1 MDRGVPPL
9 GEKGVTTV
17 DPLHDVGEHR
27 VRLTPAEALANLR
40 TVLELCAAGDVKCSE
55 KTGRPST
62 ATIRTVSAHLAHG
75 DFYTDEPIASFAWP
89 LLIQAGGLARLDGS
103 RLQPT
108 PKGLAALRKPP
119 ADVIRQLWQRWLT
132 HAVID
137 EFSRIDNIKGQRSRN
152 VLSAAKT
159 RRQMVDEAL
168 TGCPPGEWIDV
179 DTLFTTMR
187 RGNMSP
193 TIARNEMALWKLY
206 LVDPQYGSLG
216 YNGYHDWDILEG
228 RYTLAVLFEYAGTL
242 GLVDL
247 DYIHPAGARKDFRD
261 NWGADDFDALSRYD
275 GLRSIRLNE
284 LGGYVLGV
292 TDTYAPVDSDAAG
305 AAPLK
310 VLPNLD
316 IVATGEIP
324 AADRLLLT
332 AYAKQTADRVWT
344 VSTASLLSAI
354 DSGRQLSEFTTFLTE
369 RTEHELAD
377 ALRTLIAD
385 VHRRA
390 GQLTDLGHAR
400 LIECADPATAALI
413 ACDRTLRPLCRPIG
427 DTHLAVALDQE
438 LKFRNALLKLGYVM
452 PGQSTA

>member
-1 MDRGVPPL
+1 M
-9 GEKGVTTV
+9 GEKSVNTV
-17 DPLHDVGEHR
+17 GPPHDVDEHR
-27 VRLTPAEALANLR
+27 VRLTSAEALTNLR
-40 TVLELCAAGDVKCSE
+40 TVLELCAAGDIKCSG
-55 KTGRPST
+55 KTGRPSA
-62 ATIRTVSAHLAHG
+62 ATIRTVSAHLADG
-75 DFYTDEPIASFAWP
+75 DFYAGEPIASFAWP
-89 LLIQAGGLARLDGS
+89 LLVQAGGLARLEGT

-108 PKGLAALRKPP
+108 PKGLAALGKPP
-119 ADVIRQLWQRWLT
+119 AEVIRHLWQRWLT

-137 EFSRIDNIKGQRSRN
+137 EFSRIENIKGQRSRN

-159 RRQMVDEAL
+159 RRQLVDEAL
-168 TGCPPGEWIDV
+168 TGCPPGEWIGV
-179 DTLFTTMR
+179 DDLFSTMR

-216 YNGYHDWDILEG
+216 YAGYHNWEFLEG
-228 RYTLAVLFEYAGTL
+228 RYTMAVLFEYAGTL

-247 DYIHPAGARKDFRD
+247 DYIHPADAREDFRD
-261 NWGADDFDALSRYD
+261 NWGSDDLDALSRYD

-284 LGGYVLGV
+284 LGTYALGL
-292 TDTYAPVDSDAAG
+292 TDTYRPVDSDATDAP
-305 AAPLK
+305 PLK

-316 IVATGEIP
+316 IVATGDIP
-324 AADRLLLT
+324 AADRLFLT

-344 VSTASLLSAI
+344 VSTTSLLSAI

-369 RTEHELAD
+369 RTQHELFS
-377 ALRTLIAD
+377 ALNTLMAD

-390 GQLTDLGHAR
+390 GQLADLGHAR

-413 ACDRTLRPLCRPIG
+413 ACDRSLRPLCHPIG
-427 DTHLAVALDQE
+427 NKHLAVPLDQE

-452 PGQSTA
+452 PGQPMT